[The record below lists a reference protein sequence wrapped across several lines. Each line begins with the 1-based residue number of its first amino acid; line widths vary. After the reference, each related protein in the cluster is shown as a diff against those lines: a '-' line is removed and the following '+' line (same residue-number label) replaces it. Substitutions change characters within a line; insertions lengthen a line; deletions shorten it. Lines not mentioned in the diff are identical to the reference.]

1 MDTTT
6 VASIASIVGVFGIGF
21 SYMRDRLKGA
31 EELGQLKQKIIT
43 LENQVSS
50 YNNRFETSSN
60 KMDKVLQKLHKIE
73 AWIHNLEK

>member
-6 VASIASIVGVFGIGF
+6 LASIASIVGVLGIGF

-31 EELGQLKQKIIT
+31 EQLGRLKQQIKT
-43 LENQVSS
+43 LEGQVLS
-50 YNNRFETSSN
+50 YDTRFETSSN
-60 KMDKVLQKLHKIE
+60 KMDEVLQKLHKIE